1 MNTFVV
7 DASVAVKWYVP
18 EVLSNEAV
26 GFLET
31 SLENNFLLLAPDLI
45 VYEIGNIL
53 WKKCRRKELTAG
65 DARKVIEAIT
75 DSFPIKVID
84 SNKFLAVAF
93 EIAHAYDRTVYDSL
107 YLALS
112 KITECRLITA
122 DEHLVNA
129 IKDLNWCLALQQFDN
144 IR

>member
-26 GFLET
+26 GFLEN
-31 SLENNFLLLAPDLI
+31 SMDNNFLLLAPDLI

-53 WKKCRRKELTAG
+53 WKKCRREELTPG
-65 DARKVIEAIT
+65 DARRIIEAIT

-84 SNKFLAVAF
+84 SNKLLAVAF
-93 EIAHAYDRTVYDSL
+93 EIAHAYDRTVYDSF

-112 KITECRLITA
+112 KITGCRLITA

-129 IKDLNWCLALQQFDN
+129 IKDSNWCLVLRRFDN